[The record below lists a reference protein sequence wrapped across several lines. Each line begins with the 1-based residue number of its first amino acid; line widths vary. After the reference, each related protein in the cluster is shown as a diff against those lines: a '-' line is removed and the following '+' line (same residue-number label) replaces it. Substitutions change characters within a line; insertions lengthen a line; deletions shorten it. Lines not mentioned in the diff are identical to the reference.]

1 MVQPDCIEMDVQ
13 LRVVHDVEFVVVDNS
28 MLMRVVA
35 AAVVAMEVEMEEYH
49 LFLQMFLLL
58 LVVLDWD
65 LMREMDEHRLNE

>member
-1 MVQPDCIEMDVQ
+1 MDVQ